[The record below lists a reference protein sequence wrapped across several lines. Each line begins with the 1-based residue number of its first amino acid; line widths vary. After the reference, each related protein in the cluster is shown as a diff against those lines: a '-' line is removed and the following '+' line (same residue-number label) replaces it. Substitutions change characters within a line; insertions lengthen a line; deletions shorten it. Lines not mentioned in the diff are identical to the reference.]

1 MLPGQYHA
9 QCAPEMFSSISCW
22 LSLSDA
28 HTILLHILG
37 TKDAVPRGCIRE
49 MEESLFLCL
58 VVFDI
63 TFKVLKLLFFCG
75 SVFQLLLFS

>member
-49 MEESLFLCL
+49 MEESL
-58 VVFDI
+58 VVSDI